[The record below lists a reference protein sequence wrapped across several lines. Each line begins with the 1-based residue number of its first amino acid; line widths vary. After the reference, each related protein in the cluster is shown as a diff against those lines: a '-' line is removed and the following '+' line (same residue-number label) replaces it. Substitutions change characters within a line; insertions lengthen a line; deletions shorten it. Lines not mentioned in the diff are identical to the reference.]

1 MLLPLHCSPDTDR
14 AAPTLPTAL
23 APVRP
28 LLQLTQVLLS
38 QKTYDA
44 THTKL
49 TPSATA
55 SSTQT
60 DSAQQDKSCKA
71 DPAKTTTED
80 YIALL
85 QTALLTLKLISL
97 LSAVS
102 PQTSSTTA
110 ASTVLWASL
119 AGTATTIAE
128 AQSAQG
134 QMSRPWNPPR
144 PPEAL
149 SGTVVAVIK
158 LLMSELRRGLVKD
171 GMSSNASMCCR
182 ILAALLGLSL
192 TKNAYCSEKTIADA
206 ITHPA
211 SGGLAVLVAGLKLC
225 KGETAPHDAM
235 AIAKLMKRLC
245 SDKCVGPWAQQ
256 HVTMLA
262 RMQTAIHLSCL
273 LCPELDEK
281 NEDRKAQALCL
292 FESQW
297 VKTAAADAAD
307 AQQLRDLEGVVD
319 LIHQLLTAASSPL
332 CWSYMSRLD
341 LPQSE
346 AAALWETRQTIALR
360 ALFLLEFLQA
370 RLTPGAPNTD
380 VVARM
385 PDGHHSSPS
394 VLIFRT
400 LLQCLAGHLLDL
412 RLDVRALFAHGFNA
426 VMYAWAQWAGASAPD
441 QLRDVGTLML
451 QRLVSQYPVL
461 LCGKHAGLSTSDK
474 RARPLRVAAIWTLI
488 VECHRADQL
497 QTAVEAIEA
506 LHTLVCHTTYS
517 QQLIHLPMNDIF
529 KPLLQALQPFPLST
543 QLTFGASLACLAAQ
557 AHAECQDLPK
567 SALKEP
573 RARLAIC
580 HSIQHNATLE
590 LICSCIV
597 SALTVPMPWSTEHTV
612 SLARALHRAA
622 HLCKQQPHLVTPMI
636 KKTQAHVLLCLLEL
650 AGPIQQV
657 DLQRHILIGALLLS
671 GLPYKKPFP
680 QDPSASQNVHSCSH
694 E

>member
-1 MLLPLHCSPDTDR
+1 MQESPELAFSTSSAVASNTVRTLLKQLCKHFSIAEWDCQLYCDGVPLLEEQKLSQVGCDSPNPILTSALRSLTLAAVLCSITGVLQVPGCSSGVIQLTAKIHPSVALYHWQLFHHASLCNPYSLADLWQAATEQYVRAYRDQEQWLSLKHTAAVTATTRMLLPLHCSPDTDR

-206 ITHPA
+206 ITHPG
-211 SGGLAVLVAGLKLC
+211 S
-225 KGETAPHDAM
+225 P
-235 AIAKLMKRLC
+235 
-245 SDKCVGPWAQQ
+245 CV
-256 HVTMLA
+256 VCT
-262 RMQTAIHLSCL
+262 
-273 LCPELDEK
+273 CP
-281 NEDRKAQALCL
+281 
-292 FESQW
+292 
-297 VKTAAADAAD
+297 
-307 AQQLRDLEGVVD
+307 
-319 LIHQLLTAASSPL
+319 
-332 CWSYMSRLD
+332 
-341 LPQSE
+341 
-346 AAALWETRQTIALR
+346 
-360 ALFLLEFLQA
+360 
-370 RLTPGAPNTD
+370 
-380 VVARM
+380 
-385 PDGHHSSPS
+385 
-394 VLIFRT
+394 
-400 LLQCLAGHLLDL
+400 CLALH
-412 RLDVRALFAHGFNA
+412 V
-426 VMYAWAQWAGASAPD
+426 VS
-441 QLRDVGTLML
+441 ML
-451 QRLVSQYPVL
+451 
-461 LCGKHAGLSTSDK
+461 
-474 RARPLRVAAIWTLI
+474 
-488 VECHRADQL
+488 
-497 QTAVEAIEA
+497 
-506 LHTLVCHTTYS
+506 
-517 QQLIHLPMNDIF
+517 
-529 KPLLQALQPFPLST
+529 
-543 QLTFGASLACLAAQ
+543 
-557 AHAECQDLPK
+557 
-567 SALKEP
+567 
-573 RARLAIC
+573 
-580 HSIQHNATLE
+580 
-590 LICSCIV
+590 
-597 SALTVPMPWSTEHTV
+597 
-612 SLARALHRAA
+612 
-622 HLCKQQPHLVTPMI
+622 
-636 KKTQAHVLLCLLEL
+636 
-650 AGPIQQV
+650 
-657 DLQRHILIGALLLS
+657 
-671 GLPYKKPFP
+671 
-680 QDPSASQNVHSCSH
+680 
-694 E
+694 